1 MNELADRKGKKP
13 MIDDTDGKIDIDT
26 DEDDHAVSLK
36 SDSDYEGIFVA
47 FYLFLLCLKFYD
59 DLSV

>member
-47 FYLFLLCLKFYD
+47 FFFFYVCLKFCD

>member
-1 MNELADRKGKKP
+1 MYELADRKGKKP

-36 SDSDYEGIFVA
+36 SDSDYEGIFLA
-47 FYLFLLCLKFYD
+47 FFLRLFEIL
-59 DLSV
+59 

>member
-13 MIDDTDGKIDIDT
+13 MINDTNGKIDIDT

-36 SDSDYEGIFVA
+36 SDSDYEGIFLA
-47 FYLFLLCLKFYD
+47 FFLRLFEIL
-59 DLSV
+59 